1 MDKTPILIN
10 WVESVLLFLN
20 VVTSLGVLQNC
31 LYRGGVHEQYSS
43 TFNKVLVPRRRV
55 ETKCVRANT

>member
-1 MDKTPILIN
+1 MDKTPFLIN

-43 TFNKVLVPRRRV
+43 IFNEVLVPRRRV